1 MEKRVER
8 IEQTIV
14 RHDEQIASLFSKVD
28 DVNEHLI
35 GIQKSIDQIKYIGI
49 GMVVYFTISEIGFLS
64 GLKMVA

>member
-35 GIQKSIDQIKYIGI
+35 GIQKSIDQIKYIGL
-49 GMVVYFTISEIGFLS
+49 GMVAYFALAEIGFLA